1 MLNQQQLHA
10 FAQKLQCTLPG
21 IQAMQILTT
30 DGLAL
35 LSDTAEQDEDR
46 LSALSAMLFN
56 AACQLA
62 HSINRDETPKG
73 VIISCD
79 AHDGRLHAWPT
90 DSRRNGA
97 ALATAN
103 RFRLDQ
109 RPCKSFTD
117 GTLKRQYLL
126 PG

>member
-79 AHDGRLHAWPT
+79 PSAYIVTRMTDDCMLGLQIPVEMGQPWLLQTVSGLISDHASHLRMAH
-90 DSRRNGA
+90 
-97 ALATAN
+97 
-103 RFRLDQ
+103 
-109 RPCKSFTD
+109 
-117 GTLKRQYLL
+117 
-126 PG
+126 